1 LKKTKEKKKMKV
13 GKMRFKPKTIGIA
26 AITHY
31 P

>member
-1 LKKTKEKKKMKV
+1 MKV